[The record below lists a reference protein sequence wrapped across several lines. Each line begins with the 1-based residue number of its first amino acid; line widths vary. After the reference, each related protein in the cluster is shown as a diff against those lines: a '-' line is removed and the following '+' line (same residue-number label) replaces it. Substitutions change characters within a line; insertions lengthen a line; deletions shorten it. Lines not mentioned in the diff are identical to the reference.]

1 MAESQKFNGVDVTQT
16 RDYIKI
22 SCQTYINKVLDNHQ
36 WQETTSQHNPIPMRD
51 DSKYQTEL
59 ETATPPTLEEATALK
74 NAHFNCRQA
83 IGEAI
88 CAMVTC
94 RPDISCAV
102 IKLSQ
107 CSTNPAAIHYKALR
121 HLFQHLAPTQTRGI
135 HYWRNKPN
143 TMLQHTP
150 PDIPITAEDRLSK
163 FPTTNSAITGI
174 TLVKL

>member
-1 MAESQKFNGVDVTQT
+1 MYSNTTNGKKVLFLQQVDDFAVACKDEAICKSVIETIGKQLTVPLHLLGRITEFNGVDVTQT

-22 SCQTYINKVLDNHQ
+22 SCETYINEVLDNHQ
-36 WQETTSQHNPIPMRD
+36 WQETITQHNPIPMKD

-74 NAHFNCRQA
+74 NEHFNYRQA

-94 RPDISCAV
+94 RPDISYAV

-107 CSTNPAAIHYKALR
+107 YLRNPSAIHCKALR
-121 HLFQHLAPTQTRGI
+121 HPF
-135 HYWRNKPN
+135 
-143 TMLQHTP
+143 
-150 PDIPITAEDRLSK
+150 
-163 FPTTNSAITGI
+163 
-174 TLVKL
+174 